1 MRLGDTVVSVMQ
13 QRTCKMPIISAM
25 DGSAGSDSGSEQ
37 VRADGDADGESGGI
51 GDDALDSGIAHG
63 RAAIGR
69 KPQG

>member
-37 VRADGDADGESGGI
+37 VRADGDADGGACGF
-51 GDDALDSGIAHG
+51 GDDALYSGVAHG
-63 RAAIGR
+63 STIV
-69 KPQG
+69 